1 MKPVAGTG
9 CSGEMDADQNND
21 FRPYAASA
29 VAGFVICLA
38 VTLASGRREA
48 WDSAAYF
55 SVGIPLMCAVIFVV
69 GYRYPLRTWRWTLCM
84 AAGQSL
90 AIALGGGSLSLWPLA
105 IIAMTV
111 LSIPQ
116 FVTGLIA
123 GQLAAKRGRR

>member
-1 MKPVAGTG
+1 MKPVAGDDR
-9 CSGEMDADQNND
+9 SADMGDRNID
-21 FRPYAASA
+21 LRPYVASA
-29 VAGFVICLA
+29 AAGFILCLA
-38 VTLASGRREA
+38 ITLVSGRREA

-69 GYRYPLRTWRWTLCM
+69 GYRYPLRTWRWALCM

-123 GQLAAKRGRR
+123 GRLAAKRGLR

>member
-1 MKPVAGTG
+1 M
-9 CSGEMDADQNND
+9 SGRRND
-21 FRPYAASA
+21 FRPFAASA
-29 VAGFVICLA
+29 AAGFVICLA
-38 VTLASGRREA
+38 ITLVTGRREA

-55 SVGIPLMCAVIFVV
+55 SVGIPLMCVVIFAVSC
-69 GYRYPLRTWRWTLCM
+69 RFPLRTWRWTLCM

-105 IIAMTV
+105 IVAMTV

-123 GQLAAKRGRR
+123 GRLAAKRGSP